1 MANKEFS
8 TIPIY
13 GDPIM
18 MNGTVAAL
26 SGNSLYWTIDNVDY
40 YLAGSDLSTNE
51 LNLSFKES
59 IFLEISYFDK
69 KSANN
74 INFIIYYPYYFFSF
88 LFLTLQLFSYLF
100 LLFQHQQ

>member
-26 SGNSLYWTIDNVDY
+26 SGNSLYWTMNNVDY
-40 YLAGSDLSTNE
+40 YLAGTDLSTGE
-51 LNLSFKES
+51 LINVANS
-59 IFLEISYFDK
+59 ISNTVVTGK
-69 KSANN
+69 
-74 INFIIYYPYYFFSF
+74 
-88 LFLTLQLFSYLF
+88 
-100 LLFQHQQ
+100 

>member
-51 LNLSFKES
+51 LISVANS
-59 IFLEISYFDK
+59 ISNTIVTGK
-69 KSANN
+69 
-74 INFIIYYPYYFFSF
+74 
-88 LFLTLQLFSYLF
+88 
-100 LLFQHQQ
+100 